1 MNRIVR
7 IALFLLSLLFVSQV
21 HSSTVIELKDDQEEY
36 ELGARTIEIFE
47 DKTMQMG
54 IEQVSAPSARHK
66 FHTNL
71 KHGFRVNNPKANFW
85 IKIRVKDYSSG
96 HLSWL
101 MEFYDNRIDDINV
114 YIPQPDGSFKIYEAG
129 DRYSFGKKN
138 FQHIN
143 FVFPLNKIGQEQ
155 NTIYV
160 RLHANHEIYVY
171 GLIRSVQRYVDY
183 TTHEYFY
190 VSLFYGILLAMF
202 VYNLLMYFSLRDRA
216 YLYYVFYVTS
226 IAFYSMSRDGFG
238 YQFLWPDLP
247 VINEYAEP
255 IALYSMMLTIL
266 LYAKEFLHTRENNPL
281 VDQLIIIVIILRTV
295 ILVIGMTFS
304 LSIIRS
310 LFLDMVPML
319 FVYGIGF
326 ICYFKGFVAARYYI
340 IGFTALFMGYSII
353 SLEAIGL
360 NIDSAL
366 AFYAF
371 NIGVVIQ
378 LVVLSVA
385 LADRVK
391 LIIKEKNSAQSRLIE
406 ELTEKERM
414 KSRINVQLEEMVHKR
429 TEELENKNHQLDSFV
444 YKASH
449 DIKGPLRS
457 LIGLSKV
464 GMKDLEDSPQATVYF
479 DHILKTATKL
489 DEILADLLEVTKM
502 KTSEIRKTK
511 IDFRHM
517 IKEIMN
523 SFQHLNGYNRLKVK
537 IDIQQDYDFFSDEK
551 VLYSV
556 LQNFIENGI
565 KYQDH
570 TKPESWLHITVNVN
584 EASASIVFEDNGS
597 GIDEKHL
604 DKIFEM
610 FYKVNDSSIGT
621 GLGLYIVKQSLEKL
635 GGDVQAKSKKG
646 EFTIFTVNIPH

>member
-1 MNRIVR
+1 VLQ
-7 IALFLLSLLFVSQV
+7 A
-21 HSSTVIELKDDQEEY
+21 HSSSVIELRDDKQEY
-36 ELGARTIEIFE
+36 ELGGRAIEVFE
-47 DKTMQMG
+47 DKTMQLG
-54 IEQVSAPSARHK
+54 IEQVSAPAARHK
-66 FHTNL
+66 FHTN
-71 KHGFRVNNPKANFW
+71 KKKGFRVNNAKAVFW
-85 IKIRVKDYSSG
+85 IKIQVKDYSSG
-96 HLSWL
+96 SHGWL
-101 MEFYDNRIDDINV
+101 MEFYDNRIDDIKV
-114 YIPQPDGSFKIYEAG
+114 YLPQTDGTFKVYESGDQISF
-129 DRYSFGKKN
+129 DKKD

-143 FVFPLNKIGQEQ
+143 FVFPLNNIGKEQ
-155 NTIYV
+155 ATIYV
-160 RLHANHEIYVY
+160 RLHSKHEMYVF
-171 GLIRSVQRYVDY
+171 GLIRTVERYVEY

-190 VSLFYGILLAMF
+190 VSIFYGILLAMF
-202 VYNLLMYFSLRDRA
+202 VYNLLMYFSLKDSA

-226 IAFYSMSRDGFG
+226 ILFYSMSRDGFG
-238 YQFLWPDLP
+238 YQFVWPYMP
-247 VINEYAEP
+247 EINIYAEP
-255 IALYSMMLTIL
+255 LALYSMMVTIL
-266 LYAKEFLHTRENNPL
+266 LYAKEFLHTKENNPL
-281 VDQLIIIVIILRTV
+281 INQLIIIVIILRTL
-295 ILVIGMTFS
+295 ILIIGLTFS
-304 LSIIRS
+304 LGIIRS

-326 ICYFKGFVAARYYI
+326 VSYSKGFVAARYYL
-340 IGFTALFMGYSII
+340 IGFSALFMGYSIV

-406 ELTEKERM
+406 ELTEKEKM
-414 KSRINVQLEEMVHKR
+414 KSRINIQLEEMVHKR

-511 IDFRHM
+511 IDFSHM

-523 SFQHLNGYNRLKVK
+523 SFQHLNGYTRLKVK
-537 IDIQQDYDFFSDEK
+537 VDIQQNFDFFSDEK
-551 VLYSV
+551 VLYSI

-565 KYQDH
+565 KYQDYN
-570 TKPESWLHITVNVN
+570 KYESWLKINVIVN
-584 EASASIVFEDNGS
+584 EHGATIVFEDNGS

-635 GGDVQAKSKKG
+635 GGDVTAKSKKG
-646 EFTIFTVNIPH
+646 EFTIFTLGIPH